1 MAGEE
6 MTGKSFAQVDG
17 DGGQSMSIALGTAG
31 ERSLGE
37 FRREAAIDVISR
49 HEGTLR
55 RTARRYSICADDAED
70 AYQRAL
76 EILLTKA
83 PPITGDSLIR
93 WMQTV
98 TKREAL
104 GVRRQRVR
112 LIGSPPPSTDDSD
125 LYDPFESIASEA
137 PQPDEQAARVERI
150 RRSSEALRAL
160 KPQEVRAL
168 ILKAEGYSYQE
179 IQEITGWTY
188 TKVNR
193 CMAEGR
199 KRFLGVFAEIES
211 GDRCE
216 QWARG
221 LSLIADG
228 EDGEQDLTELRIH
241 LRTCAICRARLREY
255 RRVPKRALGLGLP
268 LPLLGLVDWFDSRG
282 AAAHDRF
289 RGLTASVSRVFDS
302 AGERVFTFAST
313 GGTRGAGTI
322 ALAKVLAVCGMAAA
336 GSAACAVSG
345 VLPEPPA
352 SEARAQGTEI
362 ASPVVPDGSSVD
374 PTPQQAEVAA
384 VVDRPPQ
391 TPTEQSASQF
401 SFEAPSGTP
410 TPSPAPPQPQPRQSA
425 TPQPQFGFEQ

>member
-1 MAGEE
+1 
-6 MTGKSFAQVDG
+6 MTGKSVAQDDG
-17 DGGQSMSIALGTAG
+17 DRSASVALEISGG
-31 ERSLGE
+31 RSLGQ
-37 FRREAAIDVISR
+37 FRREAAIDIISR

-83 PPITGDSLIR
+83 PPISGDSLIR

-112 LIGSPPPSTDDSD
+112 LIGSPPPSTDDPD

-199 KRFLGVFAEIES
+199 KRFLGVFADIES

-216 QWARG
+216 RWAHG

-228 EDGEQDLTELRIH
+228 ESGDQDLTEVRIH

-282 AAAHDRF
+282 AVAHDRF
-289 RGLTASVSRVFDS
+289 RGLTASVSRTLDS
-302 AGERVFTFAST
+302 AGERAFTLAST
-313 GGTRGAGTI
+313 GGTRGTGTV

-345 VLPEPPA
+345 VLPDPPA
-352 SEARAQGTEI
+352 SEARVQSTQTAPP
-362 ASPVVPDGSSVD
+362 AVPDESSVD
-374 PTPQQAEVAA
+374 SAPQQPEPAEVAA
-384 VVDRPPQ
+384 SPPQ
-391 TPTEQSASQF
+391 TPTEQSVSQF
-401 SFEAPSGTP
+401 SFEAPSGTAAA
-410 TPSPAPPQPQPRQSA
+410 SAPPPPTRQPAAS
-425 TPQPQFGFEQ
+425 QPQFGFEQ

>member
-1 MAGEE
+1 
-6 MTGKSFAQVDG
+6 MTAESFAQADFDG
-17 DGGQSMSIALGTAG
+17 AGEFGPPGERALGD
-31 ERSLGE
+31 
-37 FRREAAIDVISR
+37 FRRKAAVDVISR
-49 HEGTLR
+49 HERTLR

-112 LIGSPPPSTDDSD
+112 LIGSPPPSSDDPD
-125 LYDPFESIASEA
+125 LFDPFESIASES
-137 PQPDEQAARVERI
+137 PGPDEQAARVERI

-199 KRFLGVFAEIES
+199 KRFLGVFADIES

-216 QWARG
+216 RWSEG

-228 EDGEQDLTELRIH
+228 EAGDEDLTEVRIH

-255 RRVPKRALGLGLP
+255 RRVPGKALGLGLP
-268 LPLLGLVDWFDSRG
+268 LPVLGAIDWLDSRG
-282 AAAHDRF
+282 AEAFGRFKGMAA
-289 RGLTASVSRVFDS
+289 SMSRALDS
-302 AGERVFTFAST
+302 AGDRALSFAST

-322 ALAKVLAVCGMAAA
+322 AVAKVLAVCGMAAA

-345 VLPEPPA
+345 VLPEPAP
-352 SEARAQGTEI
+352 SEARVQSARPAPVLSADQAPAPPETQQAAAAPTIE
-362 ASPVVPDGSSVD
+362 SPA
-374 PTPQQAEVAA
+374 PTPA
-384 VVDRPPQ
+384 
-391 TPTEQSASQF
+391 EQSVEQF
-401 SFEAPSGTP
+401 SFQAPTDPAPTSQPAPSSRP
-410 TPSPAPPQPQPRQSA
+410 PSVS
-425 TPQPQFGFEQ
+425 QPQFGFEK

>member
-1 MAGEE
+1 
-6 MTGKSFAQVDG
+6 MTAESFAQADFDG
-17 DGGQSMSIALGTAG
+17 AGEFGPPGERALGD
-31 ERSLGE
+31 
-37 FRREAAIDVISR
+37 FRRKAAVDVISR
-49 HEGTLR
+49 HERTLR

-112 LIGSPPPSTDDSD
+112 LIGSPPPGSDDPD
-125 LYDPFESIASEA
+125 LFDPFDSIASES
-137 PQPDEQAARVERI
+137 PEPDEQAARVERI

-160 KPQEVRAL
+160 KPQEGRAL
-168 ILKAEGYSYQE
+168 ILKAEGSSYRE

-199 KRFLGVFAEIES
+199 KRFLGVFEDIES

-216 QWARG
+216 RWSEG
-221 LSLIADG
+221 LSVIADG
-228 EDGEQDLTELRIH
+228 ESGEEDLTEVRIH

-255 RRVPKRALGLGLP
+255 RRVPGKAFGLGLP
-268 LPLLGLVDWFDSRG
+268 LPLLGAIDWLDSQG
-282 AAAHDRF
+282 AEALDRF
-289 RGLTASVSRVFDS
+289 KGVTASLSRALDS
-302 AGERVFTFAST
+302 AGDRALTLASA
-313 GGTRGAGTI
+313 GGTRGAGSV
-322 ALAKVLAVCGMAAA
+322 AVAKLLAVCGMAAA

-345 VLPEPPA
+345 VLPEPTP
-352 SEARAQGTEI
+352 SQARVQSAR
-362 ASPVVPDGSSVD
+362 
-374 PTPQQAEVAA
+374 PTPAIGVDQPSISPDPQPVETAPVAEVPTA
-384 VVDRPPQ
+384 
-391 TPTEQSASQF
+391 TPTEQSVDQF
-401 SFEAPSGTP
+401 SFESASQPAPSSPSSTSPSSP
-410 TPSPAPPQPQPRQSA
+410 TRPSTAS
-425 TPQPQFGFEQ
+425 QPQFGFEQ